1 MLTNIRQ
8 PPIAT
13 KASPPAENAG
23 QHRVGGTQH
32 YSKKAKVEGKA
43 TSIHI
48 VENDEQAQAC
58 FREVEAEKRRL
69 RSIDSGSSQSA
80 ANSAAS
86 HSLQMRDTS
95 TN

>member
-13 KASPPAENAG
+13 KAGPPAENAV
-23 QHRVGGTQH
+23 QLRGGTTQQ
-32 YSKKAKVEGKA
+32 YCKKAKVEGKA
-43 TSIHI
+43 PSIHI

-69 RSIDSGSSQSA
+69 RSIDSGSTKSA
-80 ANSAAS
+80 ANGATSQ
-86 HSLQMRDTS
+86 SL
-95 TN
+95 

>member
-8 PPIAT
+8 PPNAT
-13 KASPPAENAG
+13 KAVPPAENAG
-23 QHRVGGTQH
+23 QLRGGGTQQ
-32 YSKKAKVEGKA
+32 YCKKAKVEGKA
-43 TSIHI
+43 PYIKI

-69 RSIDSGSSQSA
+69 RSLDSGSSQSA
-80 ANSAAS
+80 ANGATS

-95 TN
+95 TI